1 MCCFPSLASRHWIQ
15 VTRLFE
21 PDSTAAAATVN
32 SIAQRDPE
40 NPPGASRGL
49 RFVNPHFSAQEYNSV
64 HLITKEKS

>member
-1 MCCFPSLASRHWIQ
+1 VLFPVIGFPHWIQ

-49 RFVNPHFSAQEYNSV
+49 RFVNPHFSAQEYNSF
-64 HLITKEKS
+64 HLITKEIS